1 MTSTLIQLPPI
12 IVRSSNIQKV
22 EDAVTNLFKTQCIK
36 KCSFEEQNIAFI
48 SFLPM
53 QSGLCMEFYNK
64 LRAPVTVEYNG
75 SQFMIESQ
83 YYTNI

>member
-1 MTSTLIQLPPI
+1 MAISLVQLPPI
-12 IVRSSNIQKV
+12 IVRSSSIQKV
-22 EDAVTNLFKTQCIK
+22 EDAITNIFKIPCIK
-36 KCSFEEQNIAFI
+36 KCSFEEQNIALI

-53 QSGLCMEFYNK
+53 QTSLCMEFYNK
-64 LRAPVTVEYNG
+64 LRAPVTIEYNG

>member
-1 MTSTLIQLPPI
+1 MTTSLIQLPPI
-12 IVRSSNIQKV
+12 IVRSSQIKKV
-22 EDAVTNLFKTQCIK
+22 EDAITNIFKTQCIK
-36 KCSFEEQNIAFI
+36 KCSFEEQNIALI

-53 QSGLCMEFYNK
+53 HSSVCMEFYNK
-64 LRAPVTVEYNG
+64 LRSPVTLEYNG